1 LGEGYTGKEELE
13 KKVKF
18 AVCITY
24 MLHTLGKYLEGDLY
38 FRDYIDKYKN
48 NPTILPF

>member
-1 LGEGYTGKEELE
+1 MLGKEELE

-24 MLHTLGKYLEGDLY
+24 MLLGKYLEGDLY

-48 NPTILPF
+48 NPTILPFQIRQ